1 MMLLPQ
7 GPNFLILWCFNNE
20 AVLDSPAETVVFKWP
35 LSSACFCA
43 TQVKSIIEDQLGAH
57 LGVFLIYGFVLLVQC

>member
-20 AVLDSPAETVVFKWP
+20 AVLDSPAEAVMFEWP

-43 TQVKSIIEDQLGAH
+43 TKLKAPQRISLELM
-57 LGVFLIYGFVLLVQC
+57 GVRLVNDYLYVMCDS